1 MSLRI
6 TRNLTGEGIRIM
18 KVLIIGA
25 NGYQGPY
32 VAMALAPHHQL
43 RLTDVNLPVTDPGHE
58 FLRVD
63 VSSLEQ
69 VMKASEGMDAIVNCS
84 VVREGN
90 QLAFAVNMLGCW
102 NMMTAAVKHGIRRV
116 INTGPH
122 LSFTAATYEGIDYE
136 ISADVPPHSG
146 TNLYG
151 LTKSLGQEICKVF
164 TEHHDI
170 YLLDYLFYNF
180 RDPRKTI
187 GAKFNYLQ
195 PGSNPVPFVVSGSD
209 AGEAIRLGV
218 EIEAAKL
225 PSRCEVFLI
234 LTDMPHGKFRND
246 KAKRILGFVPK
257 DDISALWR
265 KAE

>member
-1 MSLRI
+1 
-6 TRNLTGEGIRIM
+6 M

-25 NGYQGPY
+25 SGYLGPY
-32 VAMALAPHHQL
+32 VAAALAPHHQL
-43 RLTDVNLPVTDPGHE
+43 RLADVKPPATDPGHE

-69 VMKASEGMDAIVNCS
+69 VMKAAEGMDAIVNCS
-84 VVREGN
+84 VVREGT
-90 QLAFAVNMLGCW
+90 QLAFDVNMVGCW

-151 LTKSLGQEICKVF
+151 LTKSLGQEICRVF

-170 YLLDYLFYNF
+170 YVLDYLFYNF
-180 RDPRKTI
+180 RDPQEARPSN
-187 GAKFNYLQ
+187 FNYLR
-195 PGSNPVPFVVSGSD
+195 PGSNPVPFVVSGTD
-209 AGEAIRLGV
+209 GAEAIRLGL
-218 EIEAAKL
+218 EIDAAKL
-225 PSRCEVFLI
+225 PSRCEVLLI

-246 KAKRILGFVPK
+246 KLKRILGFVPK
-257 DDISALWR
+257 DDLAPLWR
-265 KAE
+265 KAP